1 MTFLRALEHH
11 CVEPAGAQPDVP
23 KNDPCWKCITEG
35 WGWVVLSSEIEDHVP
50 AFPSWLQM
58 AMNSSNSIGRPQ
70 TELELATT
78 MATFFQNG
86 MDLHE
91 AIAKAKQGGIKCQ
104 QSLPAVAHY
113 VQRFAGGPN
122 FPLVHFLGKF
132 GKQFGGTL
140 LLGGDFFHALAHTDF
155 KVSGQ
160 IFPMVRMGIWA
171 TMLTNPQK
179 SQDGFAKVFSK
190 ADIEK
195 LKGHGC
201 IEKTK
206 EAETMLTK
214 AWETYLQM
222 VSTNSKMELHYTKCF
237 GKFTVRLMFFFTQK
251 QKMSKETKSWDSMHD
266 SLAAFTQEVQDPP
279 TSSSTGTE
287 DAATAEALE
296 VKDILKASPKE
307 VAQLQNHHMKIGALH
322 LGISIG
328 KFFLFLF
335 FCYFFFAI
343 LLPGPGI

>member
-1 MTFLRALEHH
+1 MSLSDSHTVSFLGALEHH
-11 CVEPAGAQPDVP
+11 CVGPAGTQPDVP
-23 KNDPCWKCITEG
+23 KNDPCWKRITEG
-35 WGWVVLSSEIEDHVP
+35 WSWVVLSSEIEDHIP

-70 TELELATT
+70 TELGLATT

-91 AIAKAKQGGIKCQ
+91 AIAKAKQGDIKCQ

-160 IFPMVRMGIWA
+160 TVPMVRMDIWA
-171 TMLTNPQK
+171 TMLTNPQR

-190 ADIEK
+190 GDIEK

-206 EAETMLTK
+206 EAETMLAK
-214 AWETYLQM
+214 AWETYLHM
-222 VSTNSKMELHYTKCF
+222 VATNSKMELHYTKCF
-237 GKFTVRLMFFFTQK
+237 GKFTVRLMFFLTQK
-251 QKMSKETKSWDSMHD
+251 QKMPKETKSRD
-266 SLAAFTQEVQDPP
+266 SLHDILAALTQEVQIPP
-279 TSSSTGTE
+279 TSSSTGPGEPT
-287 DAATAEALE
+287 TAVALE
-296 VKDILKASPKE
+296 VKDMLKASPKE
-307 VAQLQNHHMKIGALH
+307 VAQLQNHHLKIEALH
-322 LGISIG
+322 LGISVG
-328 KFFLFLF
+328 KLF
-335 FCYFFFAI
+335 FKVFFF
-343 LLPGPGI
+343 